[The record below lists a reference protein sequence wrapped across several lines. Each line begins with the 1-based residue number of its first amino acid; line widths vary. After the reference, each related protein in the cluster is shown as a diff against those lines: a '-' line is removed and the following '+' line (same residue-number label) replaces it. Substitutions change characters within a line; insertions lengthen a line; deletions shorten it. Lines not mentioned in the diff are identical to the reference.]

1 MVFSNNESRKRRQ
14 KIVADIA
21 SSSLITLKIE
31 GQVERTALWD
41 TVLWVLYVP
50 LHMTHNGKCSSPYC
64 KNSLNSTLVH
74 DFWPYPQSSPHTLG
88 SFGTVC
94 LALAHH
100 FCTLLAQSVY
110 FSSKLCCS
118 DVSLYQLVQS
128 VCVSLSVYLEYKS
141 SDRSDWTIPPS
152 HVLDPLLDAALVES
166 LPLCGTF
173 SVLRPHLNS
182 PISSLQIGIF
192 CLF

>member
-1 MVFSNNESRKRRQ
+1 MHINTFQAYLVYWYLPVAFFFFFCTHFILPTLFLKKDCGTVLVELVACYHLMVFSNNESKKRRQ
-14 KIVADIA
+14 KKIVADIA

-31 GQVERTALWD
+31 GHVERTALWD

-74 DFWPYPQSSPHTLG
+74 DFWPYPRSSPHTLG

-110 FSSKLCCS
+110 FSSKTLLLWCIS
-118 DVSLYQLVQS
+118 VSVS
-128 VCVSLSVYLEYKS
+128 TVCVCFSLSLFGIQK
-141 SDRSDWTIPPS
+141 
-152 HVLDPLLDAALVES
+152 
-166 LPLCGTF
+166 
-173 SVLRPHLNS
+173 LR
-182 PISSLQIGIF
+182 
-192 CLF
+192 